1 MEKIIV
7 KNVENLTAVMNY
19 LKNNSSMLYKQ
30 VTDITAVDWI
40 EGQSPND
47 NKRTNRG
54 NTNERFQLVYNLL
67 SIRYN
72 KRLQVNLFIDE
83 LTPVPSITPIFRGA
97 NWLEREVWDMFG
109 IYFQG
114 HPDLRRILTDYG
126 FEGHPL
132 RKEFPLT
139 GYLELRYDE
148 SSKRVV
154 SDPVEVAQ
162 EFRTFDFVSP
172 WNPSIGHQ
180 K

>member
-7 KNVENLTAVMNY
+7 KNVESLTGLMNY

-30 VTDITAVDWI
+30 VTDITAVDWV
-40 EGQSPND
+40 EGISKSGERVQSN
-47 NKRTNRG
+47 NLA
-54 NTNERFQLVYNLL
+54 RFQLVYNLL
-67 SIRYN
+67 SVRYN

-126 FEGHPL
+126 FDGHPL

-172 WNPSIGHQ
+172 W
-180 K
+180 KLK